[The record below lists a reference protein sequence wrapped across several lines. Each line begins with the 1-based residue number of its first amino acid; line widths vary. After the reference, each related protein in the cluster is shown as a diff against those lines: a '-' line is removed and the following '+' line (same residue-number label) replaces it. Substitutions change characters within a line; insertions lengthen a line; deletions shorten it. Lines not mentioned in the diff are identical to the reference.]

1 MSSKQQR
8 VTSLITFLALLGLVG
23 TLVFLMVKSYLLAVF
38 LGGVVAILLAPLHRK
53 LLRRGWRPRVSAGLL
68 TIGAILVLFGPL
80 LLLTHHVASQGSD
93 FLGRVTRKDVREFN
107 DQIATLW
114 QNLPFVETIAPLREA
129 VESRAFDAVDSIT
142 RAVTDGLLRLAA
154 DLPDAALQIFLG
166 ACACFFL
173 LIDASQLLAWLQERL
188 PLDRDVQRA
197 IADWFM
203 TSTVRVIW
211 SNVAAAGTQAALLGA
226 GFVALGLPG
235 ALLAAFVTFFL
246 AFIPIIGTAPVW
258 ITAILYLV
266 SQALYAKAALML
278 VVGVIVASADN
289 FVRPWVLAGQKA
301 GMHPLVTLIAT
312 FGGIQMFGIVGV
324 VVGPLLASLL
334 TCLLALWP
342 IMAARLG
349 IRGASDGK
357 PGMVGAKPLLR

>member
-8 VTSLITFLALLGLVG
+8 VTSLITFLALLGVVG

-38 LGGVVAILLAPLHRK
+38 LGGVVAILLAPLHRL
-53 LLRRGWRPRVSAGLL
+53 LLRRGWRSRASAGLL

-114 QNLPFVETIAPLREA
+114 QNLPLVEAIAPLREA
-129 VESRAFDAVDSIT
+129 VESRAFDAVDAIT

-173 LIDASQLLAWLQERL
+173 LIDASRLLPWLQDRL

-197 IADWFM
+197 IADWFL

-226 GFVALGLPG
+226 GFVALDLPG

-278 VVGVIVASADN
+278 AVGVVIASADN

-349 IRGASDGK
+349 LRGASTAK